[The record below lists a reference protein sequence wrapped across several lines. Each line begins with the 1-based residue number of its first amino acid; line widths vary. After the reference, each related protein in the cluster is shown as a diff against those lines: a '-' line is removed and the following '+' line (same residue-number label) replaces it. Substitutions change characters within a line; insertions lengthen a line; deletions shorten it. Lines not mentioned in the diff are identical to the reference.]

1 MAKQH
6 IVGETALRLK
16 NSNPE
21 AFADFVDAV
30 EKTSRV
36 VTDAVTQATSQDIL
50 VYQGRA
56 QACLLYTSSSLY
68 SMPTTRSTWTRPSS
82 TPRVGGV
89 RTFRC

>member
-56 QACLLYTSSSLY
+56 QAYQTLLRYLKECDVVH
-68 SMPTTRSTWTRPSS
+68 
-82 TPRVGGV
+82 TPRPVPPL
-89 RTFRC
+89 T